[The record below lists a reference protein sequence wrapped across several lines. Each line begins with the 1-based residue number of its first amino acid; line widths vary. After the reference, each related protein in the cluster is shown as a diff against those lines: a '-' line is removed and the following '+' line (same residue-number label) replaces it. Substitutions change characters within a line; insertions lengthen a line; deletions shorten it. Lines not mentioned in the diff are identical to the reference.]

1 MVRALMTLRDH
12 FEKSGAWLFRWR
24 TYLPILLFGVVML
37 GMVQFTYPPELPTD
51 HTAWGIVCLLV
62 GFAGLLVRSVAVGYA
77 ALGTSGRITQKQE
90 ADELN
95 TTGLYATV
103 RHPLYLGNYL
113 MWISVALLTRT
124 VWIPLVITL
133 IFWIYYERIMAAEEA
148 FLRGKF
154 GETFERWAAQT
165 PAFFPAFGRWT
176 TPKYPF
182 NLRRVLRRERSTLL
196 SWILS
201 FAAFDFMVGTIA
213 QGVLHLDL
221 IWIVLTAATLL
232 YYAIMFVEKKHSRRK
247 AASRS
252 A

>member
-1 MVRALMTLRDH
+1 MTLRDH

-24 TYLPILLFGVVML
+24 TYLPILLFAIVL
-37 GMVQFTYPPELPTD
+37 IGMRDFDYPAELDRD
-51 HTAWGIVCLLV
+51 HTGWGLLCLGV
-62 GFAGLLVRSVAVGYA
+62 GFIGLIVRSVAVGYA

-124 VWIPLVITL
+124 VWVPVVITL

-154 GETFERWAAQT
+154 GAVFEAWAAQT
-165 PAFFPAFGRWT
+165 PAFIPAFARWT

-201 FAAFDFMVGTIA
+201 FAAFDFMVGSIA
-213 QGVLHLDL
+213 RGTLHLDR
-221 IWIVLTAATLL
+221 IWIILTGATLL
-232 YYAIMFVEKKHSRRK
+232 YYAVMYVEKRNARRK
-247 AASRS
+247 AAVRE
-252 A
+252 AAN

>member
-1 MVRALMTLRDH
+1 MTLRDH

-24 TYLPILLFGVVML
+24 TYLPILLFAVVLL
-37 GMVQFTYPPELPTD
+37 GMRSFDYPAEFDTD
-51 HTAWGIVCLLV
+51 HTGWGVLCLVV
-62 GFAGLLVRSVAVGYA
+62 GLIGLLVRSIAVGYA

-182 NLRRVLRRERSTLL
+182 NLRRVLRRERSSLL
-196 SWILS
+196 SLVLS
-201 FAAFDFMVGTIA
+201 LAAFDFMVGTIA
-213 QGVLHLDL
+213 RGVLHLDRLWIYAIAFAL
-221 IWIVLTAATLL
+221 I
-232 YYAIMFVEKKHSRRK
+232 YYAVMYVEKKRSRRQV
-247 AASRS
+247 AAQSL
-252 A
+252 